1 MILFKHYIDVII
13 IRKSTTRSPMFIL
26 EVVVSG
32 HYIMYIASIIDTY
45 FIVLF

>member
-1 MILFKHYIDVII
+1 MDVII

-32 HYIMYIASIIDTY
+32 HYIMYIA
-45 FIVLF
+45 IVL